1 MIRMRR
7 KNWNGQVKHIVWIEL
22 LTCGFNFGFN
32 ISFTNVFTFSLLDIC
47 YLNGFSIT
55 WACFLVSSGPRE
67 LGGSVDL
74 LDHCKL
80 RKHLYFFCKR
90 SLPLSLCETQYLRN
104 VVGDTEI
111 RKGEGM
117 ELDQLSQNSPYV
129 GHRCV
134 QLRPFGLDLLTD
146 AFQLR
151 EATSTDLPLVIIH
164 HLILNVLFYCFG
176 KC

>member
-1 MIRMRR
+1 M
-7 KNWNGQVKHIVWIEL
+7 
-22 LTCGFNFGFN
+22 
-32 ISFTNVFTFSLLDIC
+32 DIH
-47 YLNGFSIT
+47 YLNGFFPS
-55 WACFLVSSGPRE
+55 CGPGFFVSSGPRE

-74 LDHCKL
+74 LNHCKL
-80 RKHLYFFCKR
+80 RKHLDLFCKR
-90 SLPLSLCETQYLRN
+90 SLPLSISETQYLRN